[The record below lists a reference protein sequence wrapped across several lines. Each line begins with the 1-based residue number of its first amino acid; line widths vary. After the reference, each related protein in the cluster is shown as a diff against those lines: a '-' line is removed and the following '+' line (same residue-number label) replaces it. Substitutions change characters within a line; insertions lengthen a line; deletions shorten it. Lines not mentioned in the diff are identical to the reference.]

1 MEETKLTE
9 VTKIVY
15 EMDKTKLLSMDDI
28 ELLSWIES
36 ELVEPERQILLELLT
51 KFYNY
56 KG

>member
-9 VTKIVY
+9 VTKMVY

-28 ELLSWIES
+28 ELLSWMES
-36 ELVEPERQILLELLT
+36 EMVEPEKQILLELLT

>member
-9 VTKIVY
+9 VTKMVY
-15 EMDKTKLLSMDDI
+15 EMDKTKLLTMDDI
-28 ELLSWIES
+28 ELLSWMES
-36 ELVEPERQILLELLT
+36 EMVEPEKQILLELLT

>member
-9 VTKIVY
+9 VTKMVY

-28 ELLSWIES
+28 ELLSWMES
-36 ELVEPERQILLELLT
+36 EMVEPERQILLELLT